1 MPLTEQFS
9 RHLADLR
16 LPPCRA
22 LVAVSGGPDSV
33 TLLDLLVATRS
44 SHGMQLVVAHVD
56 HGIHPDS
63 AKVAQVVGA
72 LAARYA
78 LPFESCRLELG
89 SLAGETIARARRYAW
104 LEEVRSRVGAELI
117 FTAHH
122 ADDQLE
128 TVLMRVLEGSGPAG
142 LAAMSP
148 VQGRVV
154 RPLLSFRRVELL
166 RHLRAAGLTAWLDPS
181 NRDPKHLRSWIR
193 AELLPAV
200 RRRLPDTD
208 AKLLRLARQAAAD
221 RAAWDTVLSLLPGLD
236 VETEA
241 DAISV
246 AAPILQD
253 YDSPL
258 RQAIVQTLARKL
270 GCTLGPTRVGR
281 VLDLLQQGQSGSRVP
296 LGSRWMAE
304 LAFDRLRIY
313 AERSPS
319 AAEDAWAM
327 TMPSGEG
334 VWGRWRFRWEVAPAP
349 AQHER
354 KGRSA
359 WFTLDPPTVRGWH
372 AGEKLKPLGAAG
384 RRLVVRCFQE
394 GRVPRSRRGS
404 WPVLAQGDDLIWIP
418 GICRS
423 ALRLPSPGSEAL
435 RVDAEY
441 A

>member
-33 TLLDLLVATRS
+33 ALLHLLAASRSTHGMELLV
-44 SHGMQLVVAHVD
+44 VHVD
-56 HGIHPDS
+56 HGIIRDS
-63 AKVAQVVGA
+63 AEVAIAVEA
-72 LAARYA
+72 LAQRYG
-78 LPFESCRLELG
+78 LPFESCRLELR
-89 SLAGETIARARRYAW
+89 SQASETLARTRRYTW
-104 LEEVRSRVGAELI
+104 LEEVRRRVGAELI

-142 LAAMSP
+142 LAGMGA
-148 VQGRVV
+148 VQGRLV
-154 RPLLSFRRVELL
+154 RPLLPFRRSELL
-166 RHLRAAGLTAWLDPS
+166 RHLRAAGLPAWLDPS
-181 NRDPKHLRSWIR
+181 NSDPKHLRSWIR
-193 AELLPAV
+193 TELLPTV

-208 AKLLRLARQAAAD
+208 AKLLRLSQQAAAD
-221 RAAWDTVLSLLPGLD
+221 RSAWDSVLSVLPHLD
-236 VETEA
+236 MQTEA
-241 DAISV
+241 DAVSV
-246 AAPILQD
+246 AAPILRD

-258 RQAIVQTLARKL
+258 RQAIVQALARTL
-270 GCTLGPTRVGR
+270 GCTLGPARFRR
-281 VLDLLQQGQSGSRVP
+281 VLELLQQGQSGNRVP
-296 LGSRWMAE
+296 LGTGWAAE
-304 LAFDRLRIY
+304 LTFDRLRIY
-313 AERSPS
+313 SERSPS
-319 AAEDAWAM
+319 PAEDPWAM

-349 AQHER
+349 GQHER
-354 KGRSA
+354 GGGSA
-359 WFTLDPPTVRGWH
+359 WFTLDPLTVRGWH
-372 AGEKLKPLGAAG
+372 AGEKLKPLGATG

-394 GRVPRSRRGS
+394 GGVPRSRRSS
-404 WPVLAQGDDLIWIP
+404 WPVLVQGDDLIWIP

-423 ALRLPSPGSEAL
+423 ALRLPSPGGEAL

>member
-9 RHLADLR
+9 RHLADLG
-16 LPPCRA
+16 LHPCRA

-33 TLLDLLVATRS
+33 TLLDLLVSTRS
-44 SHGMQLVVAHVD
+44 SHGMDLVVAHVD

-63 AKVAQVVGA
+63 ADVAGAVGA
-72 LAARYA
+72 LAQRYG

-89 SLAGETIARARRYAW
+89 SLASETVARIRRYAW
-104 LEEVRSRVGAELI
+104 LEEVRARVGAELI
-117 FTAHH
+117 LTAHH

-142 LAAMSP
+142 LAAMGA
-148 VQGRVV
+148 VQGRLA
-154 RPLLSFRRVELL
+154 RPLLPFRRPELL

-181 NRDPKHLRSWIR
+181 NGDPKHLRSWIR
-193 AELLPAV
+193 TELMPTV

-208 AKLLRLARQAAAD
+208 AKLLRLSRQAAGD
-221 RAAWDTVLSLLPGLD
+221 RAAWDAVLSVLPGLD
-236 VETEA
+236 VRTEP
-241 DAISV
+241 DAVSV

-258 RQAIVQTLARKL
+258 RQAIVQALARKL
-270 GCTLGPTRVGR
+270 GCTLGPTRSGR
-281 VLDLLQQGQSGSRVP
+281 ILDLLQQGQSGNRVP
-296 LGSRWMAE
+296 LGTSWAAE

-319 AAEDAWAM
+319 PAEDSWAM
-327 TMPSGEG
+327 TTPSGEG
-334 VWGRWRFRWEVAPAP
+334 MWGRWRFHWEVAPAP
-349 AQHER
+349 GQYER

-359 WFTLDPPTVRGWH
+359 WFTLEPPTVRGWR

-394 GRVPRSRRGS
+394 GRVPRSRRGL